1 MIKKKRFILV
11 INKQDKAD
19 HYKATRYVYVVQT
32 AFEKKTFSPTQH
44 TWKSFVTVKFH

>member
-19 HYKATRYVYVVQT
+19 HYKATRYVYVVQN
-32 AFEKKTFSPTQH
+32 ASEKK
-44 TWKSFVTVKFH
+44 SFRLRSILGKVLLL